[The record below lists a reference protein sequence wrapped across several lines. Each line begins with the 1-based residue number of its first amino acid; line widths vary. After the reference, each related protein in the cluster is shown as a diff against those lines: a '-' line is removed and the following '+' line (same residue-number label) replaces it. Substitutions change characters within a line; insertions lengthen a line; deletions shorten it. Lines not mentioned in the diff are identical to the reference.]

1 MHTTSTIQDVARHA
15 AVSVSTVSNVLNGR
29 GDRMRPE
36 TLARVRA
43 AIAALGFTPNKMAQ
57 QLKTGQTPLLGLLV
71 PSLANPM
78 YSFIAREIETVAQ
91 ERFGLRLLMG
101 STYRDPFKEAAF
113 FEDLLAHGVRRVIV
127 ISSLVDERHFES
139 AAARGMSIVSYDRRA
154 VPGRSARVGHVAPD
168 NHEAARLATQ
178 HLIDKGH
185 ARLAF
190 ATVSG
195 LTLSRSD
202 KIAGFHAAADAA
214 GLLKQAQLLDGGP
227 LNEYGDSVIAD
238 VGRTIGLKLASDAD
252 RPTGIVALNDLMA
265 IGLMSGLRE
274 GGLRVPEDVSVIG
287 IDGLFLSALSNPALT
302 TVELPIRAMALA
314 MVERVMAPQAT
325 PPGESAEK
333 VFAPRGLAE
342 RGSVAPPPAF
352 AASTS
357 PVRTKTQRLKVYK
370 VSARP

>member
-1 MHTTSTIQDVARHA
+1 MDKHTTSTIQDVARHA

-29 GDRMRPE
+29 GDRMRPA

-43 AIAALGFTPNKMAQ
+43 AIAALGFTPNKLAQ

-78 YSFIAREIETVAQ
+78 YSFIAREIEAVAQ

-101 STYRDPFKEAAF
+101 STYRDPAKEAAF
-113 FEDLLAHGVRRVIV
+113 FDDLLAHGVRRVIV

-139 AAARGMSIVSYDRRA
+139 AAARGMAIVSYDRRA

-168 NHEAARLATQ
+168 NHEAARQATQ
-178 HLIDKGH
+178 HLIDHGH
-185 ARLAF
+185 QGLAF

-214 GLLKQAQLLDGGP
+214 GLLAKAHLLDGGP
-227 LNEYGDSVIAD
+227 LNEYGDSVIAE
-238 VGRTIGLKLASDAD
+238 VGRTIGLKVASTAD

-265 IGLMSGLRE
+265 IGLMAGLRE
-274 GGLRVPEDVSVIG
+274 GGLRVPDDVSVIG

-314 MVERVMAPQAT
+314 MVERVMAP
-325 PPGESAEK
+325 PGLLADDTSEK
-333 VFAPRGLAE
+333 MFAPAGLAV
-342 RGSVAPPPAF
+342 RGSVASPPAL
-352 AASTS
+352 APSGAR
-357 PVRTKTQRLKVYK
+357 VRAK
-370 VSARP
+370 ARP